1 MSYTAKINGVTF
13 FKTNSDDRALALT
26 SAQID
31 LTAGSAG
38 TFVFTAT
45 TENIK
50 YGRFNKLI
58 DYVDVYRNDEPLPI
72 FSGRVTEIETDF
84 DLNETVTCEGMLT
97 VLSDTIFRPI
107 THDGTLHELV
117 EAIITN
123 HNNQVDSS
131 KQLVIGTIFIS
142 ETTCYRAY
150 ENYETSISRLQ
161 DLVDS
166 YGGYLG
172 VHRTADDELEFNWYA
187 DYIEGNTQGVDF
199 GENLL
204 DLTFND
210 NSDDIAT
217 IIVPLGAK
225 NDDGTFVDIS
235 SVNEGRD
242 YLVASEQYIQKYGY
256 VMTVQ
261 QWDDVTVPSILKS
274 KGQAWLAACLT
285 DKITIDVTAVDLAN
299 VGYDYDNFKIG
310 QKLKVTSIPHNLNG
324 DWFNCNQQSIDCLH
338 PENDTLS
345 MGEVKVGYV
354 QSRGNNEK
362 QIEQIFTRITATKAD
377 LEDAIDHQ
385 TRLITG
391 NLGGYVVMHDSDDDG
406 EPDEL
411 LVMDAMD
418 IDNAVNVWRFNKNG
432 LGHSSSGYDGPYT
445 LGMTMDGSIVASMI
459 TTGVLNAN
467 LLKAGVIRG
476 QQGNSYWDLNT
487 GVLHIE
493 GSGDIDK
500 SKVFIYEPVPPYYVG
515 DLWCTQRS
523 ETSGVV
529 GYAIVDY
536 AIAGDESSGEGGKI
550 MACIYTRTSGTFNPD
565 DWTLITNYV
574 DDSDIQIIQ
583 QRISSAELNIDAN
596 AAEIQTKASV
606 EVVDQL
612 GNQLALAQTEI
623 DQNAHDITLKAT
635 ESDITGNYI
644 IGKIN
649 LNATTA
655 TIEASHIDLQGAVTI
670 SSFDPTASST
680 VVKNVSTKNQ
690 YYLSTSSSSATGG
703 SWSNTVTWS
712 AGKYIW
718 TKIVTTKTYVDN
730 TTSTTES
737 SAIYDSNLTNALS
750 TANSATSAAATA
762 QSTANGAIASTVSVY
777 YRSTSSSTPSISTSS
792 SIGTSDSTDNAWEYV
807 LPRPKNSCYFFTCER
822 YTTKAGDVSFSTVRQ
837 MSNLT
842 ISSLWCSANNAS
854 YIDGGHIYASS
865 VTATQIASSA
875 ITTDKLAAGSV
886 TAAKISV
893 TDLQALGATIGGFT
907 IDSTSIHTK
916 NVAITSN
923 ASNSLGISSS
933 TFTRKIN
940 NIDRTNLKIAVGGNF
955 AVNQTGTIY
964 SGDINGFNAVFGG
977 SLSCTG
983 TSSICG
989 WTINGGYYSGTLY
1002 GSSFGSS
1009 ASSSSV
1015 TLKNPN
1021 STNQPFLQASAN
1033 NATNFTATTAGTVT
1047 VSGVVTCQRCSETSD
1062 REVKTDIYALD
1073 AEESE
1078 RFIYGLNPVR
1088 FRNISNVDTVHHGFV
1103 AQDVEELVHDW
1114 DVVTNYDAESN
1125 GETVRRKA
1133 LSYTEI
1139 IADLVK
1145 TVQRQN
1151 ERIKALEG

>member
-50 YGRFNKLI
+50 YGQFNKLI
-58 DYVDVYRNDEPLPI
+58 DYVDVYRNDEVLPI
-72 FSGRVTEIETDF
+72 FSGRITQIETDF

-117 EAIITN
+117 EEIISN
-123 HNNQVDSS
+123 HNNQVDSA
-131 KQLVIGTIFIS
+131 KQLVIGTIFVS

-166 YGGYLG
+166 YGGYLD

-235 SVNEGRD
+235 SVNDGKD
-242 YLVASEQYIQKYGY
+242 YLVASNEYIQKYGY

-310 QKLKVTSIPHNLNG
+310 QKLKVTSVPHNLHG

-391 NLGGYVVMHDSDDDG
+391 NLGGYVVMHDSDNDG

-550 MACIYTRTSGTFNPD
+550 MACIYSRTSGTFNPN
-565 DWTLITNYV
+565 DWTLITNYI
-574 DDSDIQIIQ
+574 DDSDIQIIE
-583 QRISSAELNIDAN
+583 QRIASAELDIDAN

-606 EVVDQL
+606 EVVDGL
-612 GNQLALAQTEI
+612 GNRLATAETNI
-623 DQNAHDITLKAT
+623 TQNAHDITLKAT

-644 IGKIN
+644 IAKIN

-655 TIEASHIDLQGAVTI
+655 TIAASHIDLQGAVTI
-670 SSFDPTASST
+670 SSFDSTASST

-718 TKIVTTKTYVDN
+718 TKIITTKTYIDN

-737 SAIYDSNLTNALS
+737 SAIYDSNLTTALS
-750 TANSATSAAATA
+750 TASSANTTANSAL
-762 QSTANGAIASTVSVY
+762 GSTVSVY

-807 LPRPKNSCYFFTCER
+807 LPKPKNGCYFFTCER
-822 YTTKAGDVSFSTVRQ
+822 YTSKAGAVSFSTVRQ

-842 ISSLWCSANNAS
+842 ASSLWCSANNSS
-854 YIDGGHIYASS
+854 YIDGGHIYTNSITSNQIAANA
-865 VTATQIASSA
+865 VTA
-875 ITTDKLAAGSV
+875 DK
-886 TAAKISV
+886 INV

-907 IDSTSIHTK
+907 INSS
-916 NVAITSN
+916 AIY
-923 ASNSLGISSS
+923 
-933 TFTRKIN
+933 
-940 NIDRTNLKIAVGGNF
+940 
-955 AVNQTGTIY
+955 TGTDVT
-964 SGDINGFNAVFGG
+964 SGADG
-977 SLSCTG
+977 SVAFSKDNFSRVLYTVYNQ
-983 TSSICG
+983 
-989 WTINGGYYSGTLY
+989 NGGIGETISGLRLAIAKRFGVTADGSIY
-1002 GSSFGSS
+1002 GNYAKIGKLEVSGHAIWYDGIRQTVGPSTNTT
-1009 ASSSSV
+1009 SV
-1015 TLKNPN
+1015 TLMGMQYT
-1021 STNQPFLQASAN
+1021 STAFYLQHKDTTRTDYFSVKTTGRVDGSMDWHTSERIYAL
-1033 NATNFTATTAGTVT
+1033 NFVQ
-1047 VSGVVTCQRCSETSD
+1047 SSD
-1062 REVKTDIYALD
+1062 RNLKTDIKELND
-1073 AEESE
+1073 TSCEE
-1078 RFIYGLNPVR
+1078 FIYGLKPVS
-1088 FRNISNVDTVHHGFV
+1088 FKYISKPDEVHHGFV
-1103 AQDVEELVHDW
+1103 AQDVEQLANGWSIVKEY
-1114 DVVTNYDAESN
+1114 DVENN
-1125 GETVRRKA
+1125 GETTYYKA